1 MELKEYQVQTL
12 KQVRAWLE
20 KLAMNRAKAPE
31 AEKFFGGPW
40 DFAEQ
45 TWKDLGLR
53 DHRVRK
59 TGAGAFLPSICLK
72 IPTGGGKTLLAVR
85 SIELAHTHYLRRR
98 NGMVLW
104 IVPTSAIYRQTL
116 KRLRDRNDP
125 YRQSL
130 DMSSGGRTL
139 ILEKSDRFTPPD
151 IEGNLC
157 VLLLM
162 LPSASRQEE
171 EQLKIFQD
179 AGGFDEFFPA
189 EDDAPGH
196 KQMLERCPNL
206 KTFGKE
212 GEFFGRQIWTSLG
225 NALRLTSPVV
235 ILDEGHKAYSPLAQ
249 KTICGFNPALLIEL
263 TATPDRERSNIL
275 VEILGRDLEKEG
287 MIKLDLHLMNRES
300 PDWRTTL
307 FAAREHLDRLEKT
320 AREHEGKTGVYI
332 RPICLVQVE
341 QTGAKLESDTR
352 RIHAE
357 HARKYLLE
365 SGIPA
370 EAIRVKSSEKD
381 EIDQEDLLSR
391 ESPVRFIIT
400 KQALQEGWDCSFAY
414 SLVILANSNSKTA
427 MTQLVGRVLRQPYA
441 RKTKNQA
448 LDESYVFCFRRKAD
462 ELLDEVKKGFE
473 NEGLG
478 DLSARIV
485 GEGEE
490 KGEKKA
496 RTVAVRSQF
505 KRFAGKSLLP
515 VFLVK
520 DGAGWRVLRYESDI
534 LSRVPWEKA
543 DIAAVGKLE
552 LGDAA
557 FGAVDI
563 SVGLSEKRGDV
574 VKTKGKKEMAAD
586 GFALTVGF
594 LSGQLSDLVPNP
606 WAAYELVEPVL
617 TSLVKL
623 RGADVVS
630 KHAVYIVERCRAA
643 VERER
648 ERLSR
653 AVFEEMVETEVV
665 RFAAWAGEPS
675 GKIPATIRFES
686 SSSILRRRN
695 DDELERSL
703 FERMPREWFNT
714 LEEGVALHMDA
725 QQKLLWWFRNSPR
738 QDYGIQGWRKH
749 KIYPDFVFTESDLK
763 DGASRL
769 YVLETKGAH
778 LKNEDTDYKQE
789 VFDFCNK
796 LADRAMPTELGLKLA
811 GGKTSFHLFHQED
824 WRPEFDAL
832 LKKSS

>member
-12 KQVRAWLE
+12 KQVRKWLE
-20 KLAMNRAKAPE
+20 TLAINRAKAPE
-31 AEKFFGGPW
+31 AEKVLGGPW
-40 DFAEQ
+40 DYAEK
-45 TWKDLGLR
+45 TWKDLGLES
-53 DHRVRK
+53 HRTRK

-85 SIELAHTHYLRRR
+85 SIELIHAHYLRRR
-98 NGMVLW
+98 TGMILW

-116 KRLRDRNDP
+116 RRLRDRNDP
-125 YRQSL
+125 YRQAL

-139 ILEKSDRFTPPD
+139 ILEKSDRFTPPE

-162 LPSASRQEE
+162 LPSANRQEE
-171 EQLKIFQD
+171 EQLKLFQD
-179 AGGFDEFFPA
+179 AGGFDGFFPA

-196 KQMLERCPNL
+196 RKLLELCPNL
-206 KTFGKE
+206 KTFGRE

-225 NALRLTSPVV
+225 NALRLVNPVI

-249 KTICGFNPALLIEL
+249 KTICGFNPVLLLEL

-275 VEILGRDLEKEG
+275 VEILGRELEKEG

-307 FAAREHLDRLEKT
+307 LAAREHLDRLEKA
-320 AREHEGKTGVYI
+320 AREHEGRTGVYI

-441 RKTKNQA
+441 RKTKNPV

-462 ELLDEVKKGFE
+462 QLLDEVKKGFE

-478 DLSARIV
+478 DLSARVV

-490 KGEKKA
+490 TGEKKA
-496 RTVAVRSQF
+496 RAVPVRAKF

-515 VFLVK
+515 VFLIK
-520 DGAGWRVLRYESDI
+520 DGTGWRVLRYESDI
-534 LSRVPWEKA
+534 LSRIQWEKA
-543 DIAAVGKLE
+543 DIGAVGKLE

-557 FGAVDI
+557 IGAVDI
-563 SVGLSEKRGDV
+563 VVGLSEERGRV
-574 VKTKGKKEMAAD
+574 VKAKGRRDIEAE
-586 GFALTVGF
+586 GFELSTGF
-594 LSGQLSDLVPNP
+594 LAGQLSDSVPNP
-606 WAAYELVEPVL
+606 WAAHMLVAPVL
-617 TSLVKL
+617 DSLIKL
-623 RGADVVS
+623 RGSEAVA
-630 KHAVYIVERCRAA
+630 KHAVYIVERCRALI
-643 VERER
+643 ERER
-648 ERLSR
+648 ERLAR
-653 AVFEEMVETEVV
+653 AIFEGRVSEGEV

-675 GKIPATIRFES
+675 GKIPTTIRFES
-686 SSSILRRRN
+686 TSSVLRRRN

-703 FERMPREWFNT
+703 FERMPRDWFNS
-714 LEEGVALHMDA
+714 LEENVALYMDA
-725 QQKLLWWFRNSPR
+725 QEKLLWWFRNSAR

-763 DGASRL
+763 DHSDRV

-789 VFDFCNK
+789 VFDFCNR
-796 LADRAMPTELGLKLA
+796 LADRTPTELGLDLA
-811 GGKTSFHLFHQED
+811 DGRTSFHLLHQAD

-832 LKKSS
+832 LKKKS